1 MNCPHRTTSLTHAA
15 WLMLGAWGL
24 LAPGAVQAQALQ
36 GGEYYW
42 GLGVGQSRLRID
54 DRRVTEDL
62 AARGFATTN
71 IAHDER
77 HVGYKAFVGYQFN
90 RYLAGELGF
99 FDLGKFGYTASTTP
113 TGSLSSSFRVQGGN
127 LGVVGTLPMTDNFAL
142 LARVGGQ
149 YARSRG
155 SLSGSGAV
163 VVADGR
169 PSDRKTNVKLG
180 LGLQYAFSPSVLMRA
195 EVERFRV
202 SDAVGNHP
210 RVAMYSV
217 SLVFPFGG
225 RSGMQR
231 SARAMPMMQ
240 RQAEPAP
247 QAMAPAVP
255 MAAAPAPVLVAPPV
269 QAMPL
274 PAAMPT
280 SRRVSY
286 AAESFF
292 SFDSTELRPEGK
304 VVLDTFIAELG
315 NTRYEMLTVQG
326 HADRLGSTD
335 YNQTLSRARAEA
347 VKVYLV
353 QNGRIEASRVIATG
367 RSESEPVTLP
377 DACKGEMSAPVIA
390 CLQPDRRVEIEVSG
404 SR

>member
-1 MNCPHRTTSLTHAA
+1 MNRLHRPTATAHAA
-15 WLMLGAWGL
+15 LLCLGGL
-24 LAPGAVQAQALQ
+24 LGGSLHAQPLQ

-62 AARGFATTN
+62 AARGFATTA

-90 RYLAGELGF
+90 RYLAAELGF
-99 FDLGKFGYTASTTP
+99 FDLGKFGYTATTSP
-113 TGSLSSSFRVQGGN
+113 AGSLASSFRVQGGN
-127 LGVVGTLPMTDNFAL
+127 LGIVGTLPMTDNFAL

-155 SLSGSGAV
+155 SLSGTGAV

-169 PSDRKTNVKLG
+169 PSDRKTNPKIG

-225 RSGMQR
+225 SNTAPRRAM
-231 SARAMPMMQ
+231 AMPMME
-240 RQAEPAP
+240 RQAE
-247 QAMAPAVP
+247 
-255 MAAAPAPVLVAPPV
+255 AAAPPPPMAPMAPRAASPAPVMTAEPV
-269 QAMPL
+269 QPQPL
-274 PAAMPT
+274 PAAMPAT
-280 SRRVSY
+280 RRVSY

-304 VVLDTFIAELG
+304 AVLDTFMAELG
-315 NTRYEMLTVQG
+315 NTRFETITVQG

-335 YNQTLSRARAEA
+335 YNQTLSKARAEA
-347 VKVYLV
+347 VKAYLV
-353 QNGRIEASRVIATG
+353 QSGRIDGSRVVATG

-377 DACKGEMSAPVIA
+377 DACKGVMSAPVIA